1 MFFKKTI
8 EELESKYKKI
18 KLFVDMDGVIADYI
32 VGEARDYDK
41 KRPLLSTIKQLEDIS
56 NKDNIELN
64 ILSISRMDVGIKQK
78 NEWLDTYAPFFKKE
92 NRIIISRESN
102 NMEKSFRLKCNY
114 VKNIKREEDCII
126 VIIDDDCDIVHKLKD
141 ENEDII
147 LEDSTVNI
155 KEEEEKLGKELDT
168 EYPEAELLDV
178 FRRLLYEAPRKHD
191 CHTAVNIAS
200 PGGDA
205 VSRGGSDV
213 NGSSLDEATFLHLLS
228 NTFRILSRTRL
239 RPYKNTIETL
249 ETLKSRG
256 ANLYLLSN
264 AQGCFTHPELEIS
277 GVLPYL
283 DDCFISSERRIKK
296 PDPRFLNDLL
306 TKHGMV
312 GEETVMV
319 GNEFNTDM
327 KIAASCG
334 IDGIFLNSFGYSFM
348 TLQKLNETKAPV
360 ITDIRELT
368 GYTSLL
374 TQLRKYR

>member
-147 LEDSTVNI
+147 ILKDTVFV
-155 KEEEEKLGKELDT
+155 D
-168 EYPEAELLDV
+168 
-178 FRRLLYEAPRKHD
+178 
-191 CHTAVNIAS
+191 
-200 PGGDA
+200 
-205 VSRGGSDV
+205 
-213 NGSSLDEATFLHLLS
+213 
-228 NTFRILSRTRL
+228 
-239 RPYKNTIETL
+239 
-249 ETLKSRG
+249 
-256 ANLYLLSN
+256 
-264 AQGCFTHPELEIS
+264 
-277 GVLPYL
+277 
-283 DDCFISSERRIKK
+283 
-296 PDPRFLNDLL
+296 
-306 TKHGMV
+306 
-312 GEETVMV
+312 
-319 GNEFNTDM
+319 
-327 KIAASCG
+327 
-334 IDGIFLNSFGYSFM
+334 
-348 TLQKLNETKAPV
+348 
-360 ITDIRELT
+360 
-368 GYTSLL
+368 
-374 TQLRKYR
+374 